1 MASPAFAK
9 CLLIRQNRILSD
21 VRCRAGKPNLP
32 RAEFKTEN
40 EMRRMTILATVL
52 FIGVSGCAP
61 SPPKPEELG
70 RVVYDPSEV
79 PGMDKPY
86 HPPELDELK
95 SMPSMPSMPGKPPMP
110 GMPPMQAKPPGL
122 DTPPKGDGL
131 PEGEAEKN
139 KPDDDEDAA
148 PVEIP

>member
-1 MASPAFAK
+1 
-9 CLLIRQNRILSD
+9 
-21 VRCRAGKPNLP
+21 
-32 RAEFKTEN
+32 
-40 EMRRMTILATVL
+40 MRRTMILATVY

-95 SMPSMPSMPGKPPMP
+95 KEGETPGMP

-122 DTPPKGDGL
+122 DAPPKGDGL